1 MPCRF
6 ASSVDMGLCQH
17 GPCQPA
23 RFCKKSLLLLPASSG
38 ASCCCCSRCCCSR
51 CCCCTGV
58 HTRAAEYTS
67 VSPAGGNVLKRASS
81 NKSGLCYSRGKLGQS
96 KASGEFS
103 ANRMQR
109 SNLLS
114 LIFGSTIFCFPKMSN
129 LPIFTQI

>member
-1 MPCRF
+1 MRDKTCR
-6 ASSVDMGLCQH
+6 
-17 GPCQPA
+17 
-23 RFCKKSLLLLPASSG
+23 RFVPRDPRGYTHELQ
-38 ASCCCCSRCCCSR
+38 
-51 CCCCTGV
+51 
-58 HTRAAEYTS
+58 EYTS

-114 LIFGSTIFCFPKMSN
+114 LIFGSTIFCFPKMWK
-129 LPIFTQI
+129 IGRM